1 MNMMLPHAN
10 PPAAAIPA
18 AALGLCDVDIHPRA
32 ASRHAFDPWLSA
44 AMRERLH
51 TYGLRPRHGYVRGT
65 PYPKSQPL
73 ASRRDAWAPGGGT
86 PASDLGFVQAQH
98 LDHYGIDVGLLNPLA
113 PSGQGDTNNPF
124 SIAMAHA
131 VNEWQLAEWVVP
143 EPRLRASIVVP
154 YEDPVASAA
163 EIRKRAGDP
172 RFAQVLL
179 MSRTSHPLGN
189 PLYWPIFEAAAEV
202 GLPVGIHAFGY
213 SGWAMTNGGWP
224 SFYIEEVSEHATSC
238 QSLLI
243 SMVVE
248 GVFERFPTLK
258 VVLIECGF
266 AWLPSV
272 AWRLDKLWPSLR
284 GEVPHLKRLPSE
296 YIRDH
301 VWVSTQPIE
310 EPERPEHLAD
320 TMEWIGW
327 DRILYAS
334 DYPHWDFDDPRLAIP
349 SWIPAEKRAAIYGG
363 NARAVYGW

>member
-1 MNMMLPHAN
+1 MNMMLAN
-10 PPAAAIPA
+10 AKPASAT
-18 AALGLCDVDIHPRA
+18 LGLCDVDIHPRA
-32 ASRHAFDPWLSA
+32 QSRHAFDPWLSA
-44 AMRERLH
+44 EMRHRMH
-51 TYGLRPRHGYVRGT
+51 SYGLRPRHGYVRGT
-65 PYPKSQPL
+65 PFPKSQPL
-73 ASRRDAWAPGGGT
+73 ASRRDAWTPQGGS
-86 PASDLGFVQAQH
+86 PASDLAFFRAQH
-98 LDHYGIDVGLLNPLA
+98 LDHDGVDVGLLNPLQ
-113 PSGQGDTNNPF
+113 PSGQGDTNDGF
-124 SIAMAHA
+124 SAAMAHA

-154 YEDPVASAA
+154 YEDPEASAR

-172 RFAQVLL
+172 RFSQVLL
-179 MSRTSHPLGN
+179 MSRTSMPLGN
-189 PLYWPIFEAAAEV
+189 PRYWPIYEAAQAA

-248 GVFERFPTLK
+248 GVFQRFPRLK
-258 VVLIECGF
+258 IVLIECGM

-272 AWRLDKLWPSLR
+272 AWRLDKIYPSLR
-284 GEVPHLKRLPSE
+284 CEVPHLKRKPSE

-310 EPERPEHLAD
+310 EPERPEHLRD

-327 DRILYAS
+327 DKILYAS
-334 DYPHWDFDDPRLAIP
+334 DYPHWDFDDPRLSIP
-349 SWIPAEKRAAIYGG
+349 NWLPAETRAAIYGG

>member
-1 MNMMLPHAN
+1 MNMMLAN
-10 PPAAAIPA
+10 AKPAAAT
-18 AALGLCDVDIHPRA
+18 LGLCDVDIHPRA
-32 ASRHAFDPWLSA
+32 PSRDAFDPWLSA
-44 AMRERLH
+44 EMRHRMH
-51 TYGLRPRHGYVRGT
+51 SYGLRPRHGYVRGT
-65 PYPKSQPL
+65 PFPKSQPL
-73 ASRRDAWAPGGGT
+73 ASRRDAWTPQGGS
-86 PASDLGFVQAQH
+86 PASDLAFFREQH
-98 LDHYGIDVGLLNPLA
+98 LDHYGIDVGLLNPLQ
-113 PSGQGDTNNPF
+113 PSGQGDTNDGF
-124 SIAMAHA
+124 SVAMAHA

-154 YEDPVASAA
+154 YEDPEASAR

-172 RFAQVLL
+172 RFSQVLL
-179 MSRTSHPLGN
+179 MSRTSMPLGN
-189 PLYWPIFEAAAEV
+189 PRYWPIYEAAQEA

-248 GVFERFPTLK
+248 GVFERFPRLK
-258 VVLIECGF
+258 IVLIECGM

-272 AWRLDKLWPSLR
+272 AWRLDKIYPSLR
-284 GEVPHLKRLPSE
+284 CEVPHLKRKPSE

-310 EPERPEHLAD
+310 EPERPEHLRD

-327 DRILYAS
+327 DKILYAS
-334 DYPHWDFDDPRLAIP
+334 DYPHWDFDDPRLSIP
-349 SWIPAEKRAAIYGG
+349 SWLPAETRAAIYGG

>member
-1 MNMMLPHAN
+1 
-10 PPAAAIPA
+10 
-18 AALGLCDVDIHPRA
+18 
-32 ASRHAFDPWLSA
+32 
-44 AMRERLH
+44 
-51 TYGLRPRHGYVRGT
+51 
-65 PYPKSQPL
+65 
-73 ASRRDAWAPGGGT
+73 
-86 PASDLGFVQAQH
+86 
-98 LDHYGIDVGLLNPLA
+98 VGLLNPLQ
-113 PSGQGDTNNPF
+113 PSGQGDTNDGF
-124 SIAMAHA
+124 SAAMAHA

-154 YEDPVASAA
+154 YEDPEASAR

-172 RFAQVLL
+172 RFSQVLL
-179 MSRTSHPLGN
+179 MSRTSMPLGN
-189 PLYWPIFEAAAEV
+189 PRYWPIYEAAQAA

-248 GVFERFPTLK
+248 GVFERFPRLK
-258 VVLIECGF
+258 IVLIECGM

-272 AWRLDKLWPSLR
+272 AWRLDKIYPSLR
-284 GEVPHLKRLPSE
+284 CEVPHLKRKPSE

-310 EPERPEHLAD
+310 EPERPEHLRD

-327 DRILYAS
+327 DKILYAS
-334 DYPHWDFDDPRLAIP
+334 DYPHWDFDDPRLSIP
-349 SWIPAEKRAAIYGG
+349 NWLPAETRAAIYGG